1 MLGPFLFVLYI
12 NEIPEL
18 VRIMLYLFADD
29 SKIWKAIASPKDKEI
44 LQRDLDLILNWSET
58 WLMRIHPDKSAHL
71 RIGQQMEI
79 PQYEYMV
86 GVKHVKYS
94 TQEKDLGVEIDNKLS
109 FEQHIQEKV
118 KKANMMAGWV
128 RRSFQ
133 YMNKFIFNMLYKS
146 LVRLHLEYAAPVI
159 SMEPSPCQTHRQNRR
174 STD

>member
-1 MLGPFLFVLYI
+1 
-12 NEIPEL
+12 
-18 VRIMLYLFADD
+18 
-29 SKIWKAIASPKDKEI
+29 
-44 LQRDLDLILNWSET
+44 
-58 WLMRIHPDKSAHL
+58 
-71 RIGQQMEI
+71 MEI

-109 FEQHIQEKV
+109 FDQHIQEKV

-146 LVRLHLEYAAPVI
+146 LVRSHLEYAAPVWNPHLAKHI
-159 SMEPSPCQTHRQNRR
+159 DKIEEVQIRATKMVPGILPQRTRGSASYTL
-174 STD
+174 